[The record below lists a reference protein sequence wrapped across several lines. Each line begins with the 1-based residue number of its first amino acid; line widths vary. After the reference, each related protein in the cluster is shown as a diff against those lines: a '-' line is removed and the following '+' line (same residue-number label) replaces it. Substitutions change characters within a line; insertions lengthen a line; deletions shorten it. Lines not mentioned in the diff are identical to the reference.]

1 MDRASKEQLVAE
13 LKADLAEAKSL
24 IVTASSGLDANTVV
38 ELRSKF
44 RAENVTYRVVKNT
57 LVKLALKG
65 TDMEAVSE
73 LFSGPTALAY
83 STEDAVAPA
92 KVIKEF
98 AKENE
103 NKFEILGAYLD
114 GSILDVA
121 AVNALADMP
130 TKDELRAQLLGLF
143 QAVPSKFLSVL
154 IAAPKDFLGVLKAKA
169 DKDEEGGAAAA

>member
-24 IVTASSGLDANTVV
+24 IVTTSSGLDANTVV

-44 RAENVTYRVVKNT
+44 RSENVRYRVVKNT

-65 TDMEAVSE
+65 TDMEAVAD
-73 LFSGPTALAY
+73 LFSGPTAMAY
-83 STEDAVAPA
+83 SSEDAVSPA

-103 NKFEILGAYLD
+103 KKFTIIGAYLD
-114 GSILDVA
+114 GSVLDADGVK
-121 AVNALADMP
+121 ALAEMP
-130 TKDELRAQLLGLF
+130 TKDELQAQLLGLF

-154 IAAPKDFLGVLKAKA
+154 EAAPKDFLGVLKAKA

>member
-1 MDRASKEQLVAE
+1 MDRASKEQLVEE

-24 IVTASSGLDANTVV
+24 IVTSSSGLDANTVV

-44 RAENVTYRVVKNT
+44 RSENVRYRVVKNT

-65 TDMEAVSE
+65 TDMEAVAD

-83 STEDAVAPA
+83 SKEDAVTPA

-98 AKENE
+98 AKDNE
-103 NKFEILGAYLD
+103 EKFIILGGYLD
-114 GSILDVA
+114 GA
-121 AVNALADMP
+121 AIDAAGVNALADMP
-130 TKDELRAQLLGLF
+130 SKDELRAQLLGLF

-154 IAAPKDFLGVLKAKA
+154 VAAPKDFLGVLKAKA
-169 DKDEEGGAAAA
+169 DKDEGGAAAA